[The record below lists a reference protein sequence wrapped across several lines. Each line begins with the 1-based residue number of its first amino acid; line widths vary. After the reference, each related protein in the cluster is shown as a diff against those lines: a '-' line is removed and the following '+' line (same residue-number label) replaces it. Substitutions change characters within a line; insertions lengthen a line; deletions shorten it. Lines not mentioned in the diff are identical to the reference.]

1 MGLYDHWPYTNFHEL
16 NLTWLLCKMEELS
29 TKVENFVSLNTI
41 KYANPIQWNI
51 SSQYERNT
59 VVIDPQTGTAYLS
72 VSPVPSGVAITN
84 PDYWTVIFDL
94 DIAQANNNITLRDD
108 SNNVLSTFT
117 SAVGDW
123 LLWNGTLYKVT
134 QDIAL
139 SQAYVPGYNI
149 DRYTVEMFI
158 HDLRTDLMNEITDLR
173 TELMNEITDR
183 YNELMDDIGDLDELD
198 TQTKVNLVSAINEI
212 FAKVGSVQE
221 NINVYNVKN
230 YGVTGD
236 GVTDDTD
243 AINDLINDIA
253 DGSTLYFP
261 EGTYLIR
268 EVKDSSISGN
278 NMGTGQL
285 YEASL
290 GVHLQNR
297 NDITIKG
304 AGRSTI
310 LKGIDPVGC
319 LYGTIINIENCTG
332 IIIKDLTVYGN
343 LQTHV
348 NVCNTGNL
356 KDEWLY
362 GIHFWKDSKN
372 CLVDNVRCE
381 QCHADGINLHD
392 YYQRYIINIHI
403 RDCTFYYCG
412 RNGIQC
418 GKSKITFIDNC
429 TFDHMTG
436 AQTTGC
442 AVDCEAH
449 DYVTENIYINNCT
462 WTNTVQGVAF
472 NTIKNAIVSDCYGDI
487 LWNQSRKVY
496 HDVDFDRGFG
506 VIVNNVHGLTDVRV
520 TDGTH
525 FYDCD
530 ISRLTIL
537 SNLDTA
543 QGNDELTI
551 SNCDIPIIV
560 FYGNFDGNMMIT
572 GNKIGLID
580 IEPGYTVNGL
590 NIISNYIE
598 QMILRMSGYVNIIG
612 NTIVS
617 PDGTDSKNA
626 VRTLGTGTHKLIG
639 NNIKV
644 GTRSATH
651 QINMNGDSI
660 KIVGN
665 TIEDTRGSGTCLVAT
680 APDIDIINNYVD
692 ASGATTAIQVVCS
705 GTPLVDG
712 NITKSV
718 NGILFSQGTN
728 PSAAINRNYSI

>member
-1 MGLYDHWPYTNFHEL
+1 MGLFDQWPYTNFHEL
-16 NLTWLLCKMEELS
+16 NLEWILRRMSDLS
-29 TKVENFVSLNTI
+29 NIVENFVALNTI

-51 SSQYERNT
+51 ASQYEKNT
-59 VVIDPQTGTAYLS
+59 VVVDPQTGTAYLS
-72 VSPVPSGVAITN
+72 VTPVPSGVAITN

-108 SNNVLSTFT
+108 GNNVLSTFT

-134 QDIAL
+134 QNIGL
-139 SQAYVPGYNI
+139 SQAYVIGYNI
-149 DRYTVEMFI
+149 ERYTVELFI
-158 HDLRTDLMNEITDLR
+158 KDTKDALMQEITDKY
-173 TELMNEITDR
+173 TEIMN
-183 YNELMDDIGDLDELD
+183 DIGDLDNLSTTD
-198 TQTKVNLVSAINEI
+198 KTNLVAAINEI
-212 FAKVGSVQE
+212 YQKVSSVQE
-221 NINVYNVKN
+221 NINIYNVKN
-230 YGVTGD
+230 YGVAGD

-243 AINDLINDIA
+243 AINDLIDDIP

-261 EGTYLIR
+261 EGTYMIR
-268 EVKDSSISGN
+268 EVKDNSISGN
-278 NMGTGQL
+278 NMDTNQL

-297 NDITIKG
+297 NDITIMG
-304 AGRSTI
+304 SGRSTI

-319 LYGTIINIENCTG
+319 LYGNIINIENCTG

-343 LQTHV
+343 LQNHV

-362 GIHFWKDSKN
+362 GINFWKDSKN

-392 YYQRYIINIHI
+392 DFQRYNINIHI

-462 WTNTVQGVAF
+462 WTNTRQGVAF
-472 NTIKNAIVSDCYGDI
+472 NTIKNAIVSDCYGDVI
-487 LWNQSRKVY
+487 WNQSRKVY
-496 HDVDFDRGFG
+496 HSETFDRGFG
-506 VIVNNVHGLTDVRV
+506 IIVNNVHGLTDVRV

-525 FYDCD
+525 LYNCD
-530 ISRLTIL
+530 IQRLTIL
-537 SNLDTA
+537 SNLDGA
-543 QGNDELTI
+543 QSNDELTI
-551 SNCDIPIIV
+551 ANCIIPVIV
-560 FYGNFDGNMMIT
+560 FYGNFNGNMMIT
-572 GNKIGLID
+572 GNKIGLLQ
-580 IEPGYTVNGL
+580 IEPNLTVSGL
-590 NIISNYIE
+590 NIISNYLE
-598 QMILRMSGYVNIIG
+598 QLVLRMSGDVNIIG
-612 NTIVS
+612 NTIIS
-617 PDGTDSKNA
+617 PDGTDAQNA
-626 VRTLGTGTHKLIG
+626 IRTLGTGTHKLIG

-665 TIEDTRGSGTCLVAT
+665 TIEDTRGSGTCIVGT
-680 APDIDIINNYVD
+680 AADLDIVNNYID
-692 ASGATTAIQVVCS
+692 ASGAGYAIQVVCS

-718 NGILFSQGTN
+718 SGIKFSSGTN
-728 PSAAINRNYSI
+728 PTGAVNRNYNI